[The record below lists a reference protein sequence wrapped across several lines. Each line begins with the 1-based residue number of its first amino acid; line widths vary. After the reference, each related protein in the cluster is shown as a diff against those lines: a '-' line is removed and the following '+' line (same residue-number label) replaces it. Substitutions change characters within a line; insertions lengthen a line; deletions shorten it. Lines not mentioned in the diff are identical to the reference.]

1 VAAVST
7 DEPLIQIG
15 QLASAVGLTV
25 RTLHHYDAIGLLVPT
40 ERSQAGRRLYSPRDV
55 RRLYRIVALRRLG
68 LGLAEI
74 GALLDSSPDLAQ
86 AVRRHLER
94 VERQLELQRR
104 LRVTLTRILELLDAG
119 HEPDRDEFIDA
130 IGVMIMSESYY
141 TAEQQEQLT
150 ERRRALGEEGMAAAE
165 RDWAELIA
173 AVRAER
179 ASGTD
184 PGDPRMLE
192 LARRWRG
199 LIEQF
204 TSGDEGIRQSLQ
216 RMYHEQEAQT
226 ASRGMVDPEL
236 MTYVGQALAQL
247 PR

>member
-1 VAAVST
+1 MAAVSI

-25 RTLHHYDAIGLLVPT
+25 RTLHHYDAIGLLVPA
-40 ERSQAGRRLYSPRDV
+40 ERSQAGRRRYSPRDV

-74 GALLDSSPDLAQ
+74 GALLDSSPDLAP

-141 TAEQQEQLT
+141 TAEQQEQLA

-165 RDWAELIA
+165 RDWAELIE
-173 AVRAER
+173 AVRTER

-192 LARRWRG
+192 LARRWLG

-204 TSGDEGIRQSLQ
+204 TGGDEGIRQSLQ
-216 RMYHEQEAQT
+216 RMYREQGAHT
-226 ASRGMVDPEL
+226 GSRGMVDSEL
-236 MTYVGQALAQL
+236 MTYVGQALAHL
-247 PR
+247 PQ